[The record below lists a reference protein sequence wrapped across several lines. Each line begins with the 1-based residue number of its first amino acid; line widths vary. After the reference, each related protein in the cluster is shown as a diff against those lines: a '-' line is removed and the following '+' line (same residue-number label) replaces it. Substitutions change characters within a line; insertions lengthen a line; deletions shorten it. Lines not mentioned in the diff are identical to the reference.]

1 MKSKV
6 YTKKVSICERCGKTE
21 LGDMHT
27 FFYGRWTG
35 STRDALSKTSHYIV
49 AGSVTSFI
57 CDRCRWRGV
66 LSSLQVWIAVAGM
79 VIVIYGII
87 DMYIGKPEFGRMMLS
102 ASLPVLLLCFLLIW
116 FSGWIVGVEP
126 FDFWENAGAKQAI
139 KAHRKA
145 LEAQGFNLFLTADQ
159 YKKRTKA

>member
-1 MKSKV
+1 MSKKEK
-6 YTKKVSICERCGKTE
+6 TSTISLCESCGKTQS
-21 LGDMHT
+21 GDLHT
-27 FFYGRWTG
+27 FYYGRWTKT
-35 STRDALSKTSHYIV
+35 TRDALSKTSHYIV
-49 AGSVTSFI
+49 AGSVTSFS

-66 LSSLQVWIAVAGM
+66 LSSLQLWIAVAGM

-126 FDFWENAGAKQAI
+126 FDFWENAGSKQAI
-139 KAHRKA
+139 KAHSKA
-145 LEAQGFNLFLTADQ
+145 LEVQGFNLFLTPDQ
-159 YKKRTKA
+159 YKKRTKV